1 MSLFRKICCCGL
13 VLGSILL
20 LAGCDR
26 TTPEEHYE
34 NAREYFAAKQIRT
47 AVIELKNAL
56 QKAPDFADA
65 RFLLAESHAELGDFP
80 SALKEYERSLDL
92 GQDTEEVKVGLLKA
106 KVRLGRHQ
114 EVIGELEGTGSHR
127 EGMTVL
133 DVILEAGGTNE
144 FASPAKTTLFR
155 VDGQRLDVKLDRI
168 LKKGD
173 MKTNYTLSP
182 GDIVTV
188 PERIF

>member
-1 MSLFRKICCCGL
+1 M
-13 VLGSILL
+13 
-20 LAGCDR
+20 
-26 TTPEEHYE
+26 
-34 NAREYFAAKQIRT
+34 
-47 AVIELKNAL
+47 
-56 QKAPDFADA
+56 
-65 RFLLAESHAELGDFP
+65 
-80 SALKEYERSLDL
+80 
-92 GQDTEEVKVGLLKA
+92 GLLKA
-106 KVRLGRHQ
+106 KIRLGRHQ

-144 FASPAKTTLFR
+144 FASPSKTTLFR
-155 VDGQRLDVKLDRI
+155 VDGQRLNVKLDRI
-168 LKKGD
+168 MKKGD